1 MGDKAQTNNIKATWI
16 TWEEGNGGRGGGN
29 LLLISL
35 ERFEKMERL
44 LKNKMLK
51 KEKETREQIRALRN

>member
-1 MGDKAQTNNIKATWI
+1 M
-16 TWEEGNGGRGGGN
+16 EGVVGMN